1 MWKKVAASCLQVQ
14 SVERLREKTKISEDS
29 QAGDVTSGFYCGG
42 NEVLTVN
49 FTGMLCCINS

>member
-1 MWKKVAASCLQVQ
+1 MAASCLQVQ